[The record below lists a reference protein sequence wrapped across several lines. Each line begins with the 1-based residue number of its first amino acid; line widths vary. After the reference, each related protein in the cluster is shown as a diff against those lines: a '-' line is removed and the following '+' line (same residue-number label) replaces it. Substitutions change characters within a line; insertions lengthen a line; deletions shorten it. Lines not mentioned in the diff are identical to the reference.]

1 MPSLIPLNRRQ
12 VYPVLGS
19 VNLGEQLKQLQPD
32 IHVYGHSHVNQSI
45 ELDNIH
51 FINNAFAYP
60 NEGRIERKQLHC
72 VYERE

>member
-51 FINNAFAYP
+51 SPIRMKV
-60 NEGRIERKQLHC
+60 E
-72 VYERE
+72 

>member
-45 ELDNIH
+45 E
-51 FINNAFAYP
+51 
-60 NEGRIERKQLHC
+60 
-72 VYERE
+72 

>member
-1 MPSLIPLNRRQ
+1 MPSLIPLNRRL

-45 ELDNIH
+45 ELDNLH
-51 FINNAFAYP
+51 SINNAFAYP
-60 NEGRIERKQLHC
+60 NAARVARKQLHC
-72 VYERE
+72 VDERE